1 MDILF
6 ILLLI
11 LVNGVF
17 AMSEIAIVSSRR
29 IRLQQKAEEGDRGAL
44 AALALAEHPTRFLST
59 VQIGITMIGV
69 LSGAFG
75 ESAIT
80 QRLIP
85 FFANIEWLA
94 PYANSLAMAC
104 MVIMVT

>member
-11 LVNGVF
+11 LINGVF
-17 AMSEIAIVSSRR
+17 AMSEIAIVSARR

-85 FFANIEWLA
+85 FLPISNGLRLTPIHWQWPAWL
-94 PYANSLAMAC
+94 LW
-104 MVIMVT
+104 